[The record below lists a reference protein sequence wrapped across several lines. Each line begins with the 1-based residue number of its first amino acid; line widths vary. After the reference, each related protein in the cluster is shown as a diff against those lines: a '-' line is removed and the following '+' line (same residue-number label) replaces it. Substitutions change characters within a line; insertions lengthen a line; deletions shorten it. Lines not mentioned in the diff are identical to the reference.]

1 MEFVADKLTL
11 GQLFSPSTSFFSLQP
26 MDLCITIKKSD
37 VQMMQNSLADENMY
51 MLRPSVA

>member
-1 MEFVADKLTL
+1 VEFVADKLTL